1 MDASAWQLD
10 SAWIYYP
17 AASLL
22 VLLSIVAWATSLFTL
37 PGNWIVVA
45 LAAGFAWLFPHEAGH
60 DVIRGISWTVVG
72 VAVALAALGEV
83 IEFAAGA
90 AGAAKH
96 GASRRAVVL
105 SLAGA
110 LVGSIVGMLI
120 GAPVPIVGSF
130 IMALVGGATGAF
142 AGAYFG
148 EMWKGRSKDAQF
160 AAGQGAF
167 VGKIWGTL
175 GKLAC
180 GAVIVA
186 IVAVDAFF

>member
-1 MDASAWQLD
+1 MDVTSWHLD
-10 SAWIYYP
+10 LAWIYYP
-17 AASLL
+17 SALVLL
-22 VLLSIVAWATSLFTL
+22 VLCIGAWLTSLFTL

-45 LAAGFAWLFPHEAGH
+45 LAAGFAWLFPHEAG
-60 DVIRGISWTVVG
+60 RGIGWTVVWVSLG
-72 VAVALAALGEV
+72 LAMLGEV
-83 IEFAAGA
+83 VEFAAGA

-110 LVGSIVGMLI
+110 LVGSIVGMMI
-120 GAPVPIVGSF
+120 GTPVPIVGSF
-130 IMALVGGATGAF
+130 IMALVGGAAGAF